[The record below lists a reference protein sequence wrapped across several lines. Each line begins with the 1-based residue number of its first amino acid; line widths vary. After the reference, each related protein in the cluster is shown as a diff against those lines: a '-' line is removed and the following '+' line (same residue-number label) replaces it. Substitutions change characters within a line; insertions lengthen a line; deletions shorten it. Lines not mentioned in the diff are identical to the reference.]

1 MKTVLTSKND
11 RVRIRLSRPNFKL
24 LLVSFVIALCLVAIG
39 FALSLAVTGD
49 EGSHLPTVI
58 ERIEPVTGATQTPAQ
73 TSIVVDLAQ
82 GYEGVLIID
91 GLELETVNLNALRDA
106 APPGQQVTLPP
117 TTVYEPGNATL
128 TFDPSPASAITDFS
142 QGRHVVK
149 VIYWQTID
157 GRGSASSYTWS
168 FEVF

>member
-1 MKTVLTSKND
+1 M
-11 RVRIRLSRPNFKL
+11 RIRFHRPNLKL

-49 EGSHLPTVI
+49 EGAHLPAVI
-58 ERIEPVTGATQTPAQ
+58 ERVEPVTGATQTPAQ
-73 TSIVVDLAQ
+73 TSIVVDLES

-91 GLELETVNLNALRDA
+91 GLELATVNLNELRDVTT
-106 APPGQQVTLPP
+106 PGQQVTLPP

-128 TFDPSPASAITDFS
+128 TFDPSPGSAITEFS

-149 VIYWQTID
+149 VIYWPTTD
-157 GRGSASSYTWS
+157 GRASASSYIWS